1 MQVYLISLCCP
12 ETSKSN
18 FCFSEVSYTSFGG
31 FLQIRIWFWMRQVFC
46 LFSHAAHFLKLEVAL
61 GDVPNSASERAFPI
75 PAPCK
80 FLPGTPPR
88 GPKQPGQCPQSPSP
102 HSLTGLLVAPSP
114 ETPQQRHCL
123 ASLSPPPQAHS
134 TIVSCVSTQVVL
146 KTKLTTICVFQN
158 NASLYQAESLPFL
171 SFV

>member
-18 FCFSEVSYTSFGG
+18 FCFSEVSNTSFGG
-31 FLQIRIWFWMRQVFC
+31 FLKIRVWFWMRWVFSC
-46 LFSHAAHFLKLEVAL
+46 LFSHAAHFLKLEL
-61 GDVPNSASERAFPI
+61 RKEP
-75 PAPCK
+75 
-80 FLPGTPPR
+80 
-88 GPKQPGQCPQSPSP
+88 SPSP
-102 HSLTGLLVAPSP
+102 LHANSSLAHHLGVQKTLASPLSLLHPTPSP
-114 ETPQQRHCL
+114 
-123 ASLSPPPQAHS
+123 ASWWLLLKLPSSTIAWLLYLLPAKPHS
-134 TIVSCVSTQVVL
+134 TIVACVSTQVVL